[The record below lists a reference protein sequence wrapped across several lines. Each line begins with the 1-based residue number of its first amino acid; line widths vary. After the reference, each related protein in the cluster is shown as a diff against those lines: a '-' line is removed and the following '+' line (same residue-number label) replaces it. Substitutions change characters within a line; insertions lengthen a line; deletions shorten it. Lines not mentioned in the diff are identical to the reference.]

1 MEKERTDVTSGS
13 AFPTAGVHVD
23 NDVHVH
29 GEHENNKSSTHHNV
43 GYVSN
48 VDDHVAN
55 NHDDDDVIFDIC
67 NNTDETNDE
76 RTAEGDERSDASTGS
91 DDSLLDCQD
100 ENCQGAQS
108 ENEKQDTDITGAKL
122 GSTADYFCTS
132 CDLLLCT
139 VCQYKYHKDH
149 ELSLISEARIAK
161 EKYIDELLNGV
172 NRNTTGCQTQKL
184 QLENLIGYLN
194 DNVKDLMLR
203 IESRAA
209 KLCEE
214 VQRRKQQLLDELRS
228 LKKYHITQYE
238 NQLEVVDALKKELLE
253 ASDFA
258 STLLSH
264 GEDSDV
270 LTIGRDVSDNLH
282 KLIKN
287 RGLNGVN
294 ISSIKLDIPDQTH
307 DAVHVDKL
315 FGSLAQG
322 MVRCGEADQISS
334 YNIDLPWPT
343 GMAITRNQDFVVT
356 GKMGALDEKGKV
368 IFVNKQGKMQNVD
381 NLEDGCIPYGACIDH
396 KSGDVLVTDSKHQ
409 ISTYSPL
416 GRKKGVKKD
425 KFQGTGRASVIPSS
439 GHLLVTSSNDHKV
452 FLYDQK
458 ERKYEI
464 PSDDTQLEQP
474 HYIATSEQGDVIV
487 SDFKQ
492 NAVCSF
498 DSSGKL
504 MFRYLGNNAE
514 GGQLKCPSAVCC
526 DTFGNILVADFM
538 NDRVH
543 FLSKTGEF
551 LGFLLT
557 KENGISCPNFMTLD
571 HDNNLYVG
579 QYGGEITV
587 FRYLSCVK
595 YI

>member
-1 MEKERTDVTSGS
+1 MDQERKY
-13 AFPTAGVHVD
+13 VD
-23 NDVHVH
+23 DDKYERDEH
-29 GEHENNKSSTHHNV
+29 GNNKTSTESSVNNVTDSRSIVHNHVV
-43 GYVSN
+43 GEVLTN
-48 VDDHVAN
+48 TCAN
-55 NHDDDDVIFDIC
+55 NENKTNENRQEIDEEV
-67 NNTDETNDE
+67 NTD
-76 RTAEGDERSDASTGS
+76 SSS

-100 ENCQGAQS
+100 EHCQTIHRTS
-108 ENEKQDTDITGAKL
+108 DIQDDTEDNARFT
-122 GSTADYFCTS
+122 STADYFCTS
-132 CDLLLCT
+132 CDMLLCT
-139 VCQYKYHKDH
+139 RCHFKYHQDH
-149 ELSLISEARIAK
+149 QLSLISEARKVK
-161 EKYIDELLNGV
+161 EQYLDELLNGV
-172 NRNTTGCQTQKL
+172 NKSTIRCQTQKL
-184 QLENLIGYLN
+184 QLENVMAYFSG
-194 DNVKDLMLR
+194 NVKDLMLR

-209 KLCEE
+209 KLCGQI
-214 VQRRKQQLLDELRS
+214 QRRKQQLLDELRS
-228 LKKYHITQYE
+228 LKKYHLSQYE
-238 NQLEVVDALKKELLE
+238 NQLETVESLKGELQE

-282 KLIKN
+282 KLVKN

-294 ISSIKLDIPDQTH
+294 ISSIKLDIHDETH

-315 FGSLAQG
+315 FGSLVQG
-322 MVRCGEADQISS
+322 VVRCGEVDQIAS

-343 GMAITRNQDFVVT
+343 GIAVTRNYDFVVT

-368 IFVNKQGKMQNVD
+368 LFVNKQGKVRNVD
-381 NLEDGCIPYGACIDH
+381 SLEDGCIPYGVCIDY
-396 KSGDVLVTDSKHQ
+396 KSGDVLVSDSKHQ

-416 GRKKGVKKD
+416 GRKKEVKRD
-425 KFQGTGRASVIPSS
+425 IFRGTGRVSVTLTS
-439 GHLLVTSSNDHKV
+439 GQLLVTSSDDHKV

-458 ERKYEI
+458 GRKYSI
-464 PSDDTQLEQP
+464 PTDDTQLEYP
-474 HYIATSEQGDVIV
+474 HYIATSEHGDVIV

-492 NAVCSF
+492 NAVLTF
-498 DSSGKL
+498 DSGGKL
-504 MFRYLGNNAE
+504 RFKYLGNGAE

-526 DTFGNILVADFM
+526 DTFGNTLVADFM

-543 FLSKTGEF
+543 LVSATGQF

-557 KENGISCPNFMTLD
+557 KENGITCPNFMTLD

-587 FRYLSCVK
+587 FRYLSFVK